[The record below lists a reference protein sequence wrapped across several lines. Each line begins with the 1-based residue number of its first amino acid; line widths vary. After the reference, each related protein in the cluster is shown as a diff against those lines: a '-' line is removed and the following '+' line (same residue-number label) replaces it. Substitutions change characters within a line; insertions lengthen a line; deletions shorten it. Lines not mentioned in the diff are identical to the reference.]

1 MVESL
6 ALKSI
11 LGKARLRE
19 CLGFAEVFLHLK
31 RMRKRLFALRW
42 IAGLLTGLTFSF
54 VAHAQSDS
62 TYDSPDPETDLLV
75 ERCLESE
82 GVSVLEGT
90 DVICYNAAIFPE
102 QFLKL
107 NSLPPASRII
117 ITSPGGN
124 VATARGMST
133 ILDNRGEP
141 AVIAGQCMSACA
153 MVILPGLDQ
162 VHIHHSAHIAV
173 HGITMMD
180 FRTWWGW
187 QKEGATPPPMALIA
201 AQMGYDFGYVLHNS
215 GMNHM
220 RDHLDR
226 QNVDVAYIQTISDKM
241 LNAALDFDCRVDP
254 KNYWGMLDTAHL
266 EAFLG
271 DRITRIE
278 PFAQNWE
285 DPNNRWYKDITHP
298 ISAETYI
305 FDRDL
310 ENVDCE

>member
-1 MVESL
+1 MPNWIMALVGCL
-6 ALKSI
+6 A
-11 LGKARLRE
+11 
-19 CLGFAEVFLHLK
+19 
-31 RMRKRLFALRW
+31 
-42 IAGLLTGLTFSF
+42 LTFS
-54 VAHAQSDS
+54 ANAQADLD
-62 TYDSPDPETDLLV
+62 YDAPDPETDRLV
-75 ERCLESE
+75 ERCLEVD

-90 DVICYNAAIFPE
+90 DVICYNSAIFPE

-141 AVIAGQCMSACA
+141 VVIAGQCMSACA

-162 VHIHHSAHIAV
+162 VHIHHTAHIAV

-187 QKEGATPPPMALIA
+187 QKEDATPPPMALIA

-220 RDHLDR
+220 RDHLNGQD
-226 QNVDVAYIQTISDKM
+226 VDVAYIQTISDKM
-241 LNAALDFDCRVDP
+241 LEAALNFDCRVDP
-254 KNYWGMLDTAHL
+254 KDYWGMLDTAHL
-266 EAFLG
+266 QTYLG
-271 DRITRIE
+271 DRITRLE
-278 PFAQNWE
+278 AFAQNWE
-285 DPNNRWYKDITHP
+285 DPNN
-298 ISAETYI
+298 
-305 FDRDL
+305 L
-310 ENVDCE
+310 LDCRQV

>member
-1 MVESL
+1 MRSL
-6 ALKSI
+6 ALKSL

-31 RMRKRLFALRW
+31 GMRTRLFALRW
-42 IAGLLTGLTFSF
+42 IAGLLTGLTLSF
-54 VAHAQSDS
+54 AANAQSGG
-62 TYDSPDPETDLLV
+62 TYDSPDPETDSLV
-75 ERCLESE
+75 ERCLETE

-215 GMNHM
+215 GMTHM
-220 RDHLDR
+220 RDHLEG
-226 QNVDVAYIQTISDKM
+226 QNVDIAYIQTISDKM
-241 LNAALDFDCRVDP
+241 LDAALDYDCRVDP
-254 KNYWGMLDTAHL
+254 KDYWGMLDTAHL
-266 EAFLG
+266 ETYLG
-271 DRITRIE
+271 DRITRLE
-278 PFAQNWE
+278 AFAQNWD
-285 DPNNRWYKDITHP
+285 DPNNRWYKDITQP
-298 ISAETYI
+298 ISEQTYI
-305 FDRDL
+305 FDSKIAGA
-310 ENVDCE
+310 DCS

>member
-1 MVESL
+1 MMKQRVGIFS
-6 ALKSI
+6 
-11 LGKARLRE
+11 
-19 CLGFAEVFLHLK
+19 
-31 RMRKRLFALRW
+31 W
-42 IAGLLTGLTFSF
+42 IASALTCFAISAGTN
-54 VAHAQSDS
+54 AQTAG

-75 ERCLESE
+75 EQCLETD
-82 GVSVLEGT
+82 GVTMLEDT

-141 AVIAGQCMSACA
+141 VVIAGQCMSACA

-162 VHIHHSAHIAV
+162 IHIHHSAHIAV

-220 RDHLDR
+220 RDHLEGQD
-226 QNVDVAYIQTISDKM
+226 VDVAYIQTISDKM
-241 LNAALDFDCRVDP
+241 LDAASNFDCRVDP
-254 KNYWGMLDTAHL
+254 KDYWGMLDTAHL
-266 EAFLG
+266 ETYLG
-271 DRITRIE
+271 DRITRLE
-278 PFAQNWE
+278 AFAQNWE

-298 ISAETYI
+298 ISAQTYI
-305 FDRDL
+305 FESKFEDA
-310 ENVDCE
+310 DCG

>member
-11 LGKARLRE
+11 LGKARLLE

-54 VAHAQSDS
+54 AAHAQSDS

-220 RDHLDR
+220 RDHLDG